1 VSTAPDPRPIP
12 SDLPAP
18 PPAWG
23 EPAGSDLPPPSAWG
37 VSAAPPPRPRRGVF
51 GALALALVLVVGAV
65 AFVFTRSGG
74 SAEAR
79 PLALS
84 FTPGQ
89 SETYTLHMSM
99 DGVVASELFGEMP
112 MQMEMSQVTTWEVTS
127 VDADGTATIEVSTS
141 EVSGSVNGIEI
152 PAEATELPPVE
163 MVVAP
168 DGRVVSAGGFAL
180 GGASQTQG
188 FGFPGMG
195 QLTPILP
202 DDGRAVAPGDS
213 WTKEFSQEFPF
224 GEGRI
229 EYVATST
236 YDRNESV
243 NGRDAA
249 VIVTELTVP
258 LDFTLRFQDMID
270 SLGEDLVGAGATG
283 VELLGDASITYGGQ
297 GTFTQTSFVD
307 LEAQELLRMESSGEF
322 AISMA
327 FGGIDEL
334 EGAITFDGTFTQ
346 ELERA

>member
-1 VSTAPDPRPIP
+1 MAT
-12 SDLPAP
+12 
-18 PPAWG
+18 
-23 EPAGSDLPPPSAWG
+23 
-37 VSAAPPPRPRRGVF
+37 PPRSAPGRRLF

-65 AFVFTRSGG
+65 AFVLTRGDG
-74 SAEAR
+74 SAEAT

-84 FTPGQ
+84 FTQGQ
-89 SETYTLHMSM
+89 SETYAMHMSM

-141 EVSGSVNGIEI
+141 EVSGSVNGVEI
-152 PAEATELPPVE
+152 PADTAATPPIE
-163 MVVAP
+163 IVVAP

-202 DDGRAVAPGDS
+202 DDGHAVAPGDS
-213 WTKEFSQEFPF
+213 WTREYSQEFPF
-224 GEGRI
+224 GEGTI

-258 LDFTLRFQDMID
+258 LDFTLRFRDMID
-270 SLGEDLVGAGATG
+270 SLGEGLGAVGATG
-283 VELLGDASITYGGQ
+283 VDAFADASISYGGQ

-322 AISMA
+322 EMSME
-327 FGGIDEL
+327 FGGVPEF
-334 EGAITFDGTFTQ
+334 EGTITFDGTFTQ